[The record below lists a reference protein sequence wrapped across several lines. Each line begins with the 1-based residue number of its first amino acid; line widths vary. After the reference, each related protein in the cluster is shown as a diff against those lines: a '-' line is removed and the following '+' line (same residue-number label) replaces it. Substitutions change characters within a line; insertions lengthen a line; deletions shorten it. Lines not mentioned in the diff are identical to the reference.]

1 MMGLMSYDAPVRLS
15 EEMQLRA
22 RAGRWKVAPIV
33 QRQAL
38 ARAYHAVACRKAC
51 LPHLG
56 LLPPPLSDGLTTRQ
70 ECWRRK
76 VPSTRQPTSFHTDTL
91 LKTRPMHQEGKE
103 SQYPPYPL
111 SQVSPSLSLHL
122 SLSLAVSCALTL
134 ALVLI
139 FRYRSCSRSRTR
151 SRSSSPHFSLLS
163 LSRFP
168 LFMKRLFPPQ
178 EPSIK

>member
-111 SQVSPSLSLHL
+111 SQVSPSLSLCLLLFLVLLLLLLLLFSFSAIAHAHARARL
-122 SLSLAVSCALTL
+122 RALPLPTSVCCLSLAL
-134 ALVLI
+134 
-139 FRYRSCSRSRTR
+139 
-151 SRSSSPHFSLLS
+151 PSL
-163 LSRFP
+163 
-168 LFMKRLFPPQ
+168 
-178 EPSIK
+178 